1 VSPPQWLHDTA
12 SGKIGRQ
19 LRSTDGGAHWTD
31 IAPEQA
37 WGGSLIEPRLMLDP
51 NNPPNGCSWTAA
63 SRTAGGAVAGT
74 DAAADRPV
82 AIRRVPAL
90 GVGIPRS

>member
-1 VSPPQWLHDTA
+1 VSPPQRLHDTA

-51 NNPPNGCSWTAA
+51 NNPK
-63 SRTAGGAVAGT
+63 RLFLDGGVKDRRRRGGRD